1 MPPSGLVAGAP
12 LVLSLPWLARLLR
25 EQGRLE
31 RVTAVLLAGAAATVL
46 VPVGFADA
54 SLGEVLDA
62 TATHTWYYL
71 SFSWREELVHYD
83 YLLRLADTGVWGR
96 RAPVL
101 LTLSVLLLVAIGS
114 ARRAGTG
121 DPTRRLLVQAG
132 SPATT
137 VRSASRIHPAGP
149 PTRPW
154 GQVEHLVYDHP
165 IGLVDLRVQRAAE
178 AGWHRDTPVTGEAY
192 SGRRDSG

>member
-54 SLGEVLDA
+54 SLGEVLDT

-71 SFSWREELVHYD
+71 SP
-83 YLLRLADTGVWGR
+83 GG
-96 RAPVL
+96 
-101 LTLSVLLLVAIGS
+101 
-114 ARRAGTG
+114 
-121 DPTRRLLVQAG
+121 
-132 SPATT
+132 
-137 VRSASRIHPAGP
+137 
-149 PTRPW
+149 
-154 GQVEHLVYDHP
+154 
-165 IGLVDLRVQRAAE
+165 
-178 AGWHRDTPVTGEAY
+178 HR
-192 SGRRDSG
+192 